1 MDVTLPAAYAVG
13 NAAARCA
20 FAFVTARKTAR
31 CKQERPDDERNP
43 EAVPVREGIVWMRE
57 GDDGALCLWPP
68 LRVQELLPVRR
79 RLRLQRHEAGGR
91 EQGEGETLA
100 PPLSPWRSGSRRA
113 VGVILHR
120 DTIDVDA
127 TERQRVLG
135 LQSLEEARDAAADG
149 VPLVEV
155 GPCFLVELA
164 GERRKRAIAR
174 AAPPIVIDDGIAQ
187 HTVEPRHRGLRTLEG
202 HLLQATRE
210 GF

>member
-13 NAAARCA
+13 NAVARCA

-43 EAVPVREGIVWMRE
+43 EAVPVREGVVWMRE

-91 EQGEGETLA
+91 EQGDGETLA

-135 LQSLEEARDAAADG
+135 LQSLEEGCETQRQMAFRSSSRALLSRRAGGRAPKARDRSRRSADSD
-149 VPLVEV
+149 
-155 GPCFLVELA
+155 
-164 GERRKRAIAR
+164 R
-174 AAPPIVIDDGIAQ
+174 
-187 HTVEPRHRGLRTLEG
+187 
-202 HLLQATRE
+202 
-210 GF
+210 